1 MVINESKTKIMLF
14 NPARKIDILPKIEL
28 NEVNSIEVVD
38 ETKLLG
44 LIVRSDLKW
53 QRTTDNIIKKAIQEC
68 GFCATL
74 RGMGQRSNSW

>member
-28 NEVNSIEVVD
+28 NEGNSIEVVD

-68 GFCATL
+68 GF
-74 RGMGQRSNSW
+74 